1 MHRFRLMVCLLL
13 VTILGFTGAVQAQ
26 TQLKITLKNNNQT
39 EQLAQEELERLLKTY
54 DLSPYFFTSEVVI
67 ERFVV
72 PHSHPVLTLN
82 TRDVGRPLLLL
93 TTFLH
98 EQIHRSLSDWPDRA
112 RATEKAIEELNG
124 VFPNVP
130 VGRPYGAKDQNST
143 YLHLIVCWLELQ
155 ALESYIGDPA
165 ARRVL
170 VSETHYRW
178 IYATVLSNVGEK
190 VGEIARKHGLDQ
202 HPSLTD

>member
-1 MHRFRLMVCLLL
+1 MFRYGLRVFISL
-13 VTILGFTGAVQAQ
+13 VTILGFAGALQAQ
-26 TQLKITLKNNNQT
+26 AQLKITLKNNNQA

-54 DLSPYFFTSEVVI
+54 DLSPYFFTKEIVI
-67 ERFVV
+67 ESRVV

-82 TRDVGRPLLLL
+82 TRDVGRPLELL

-98 EQIHRSLSDWPDRA
+98 EQIHRSLSDWPERVQV
-112 RATEKAIEELNG
+112 TEKAIEELKG

-130 VGRPYGAKDQNST
+130 VGRPYGAKNQNST

-155 ALESYIGDPA
+155 ALQSYIGGPA

-190 VGEIARKHGLDQ
+190 VGDIVRKHGLDQ
-202 HPSLTD
+202 HPALSD